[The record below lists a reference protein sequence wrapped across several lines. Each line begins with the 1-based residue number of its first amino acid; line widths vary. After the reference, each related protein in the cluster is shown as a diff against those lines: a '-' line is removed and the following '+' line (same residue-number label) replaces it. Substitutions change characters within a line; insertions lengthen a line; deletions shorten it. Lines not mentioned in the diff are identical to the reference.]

1 MERVLV
7 LSVILNHHLVS
18 WQHLDNV
25 LRTTPAPVRRR
36 GRPSRE
42 LLAEVNVRLAQE
54 REWER
59 AQRIVGA
66 ITQDMSLVFQF
77 LRLVSIFRINFVY
90 EFEKKKKILCNKKNI
105 FFFVFRS
112 PNRLPGCFCGRCQLR
127 VPILP
132 EAVLHDVQ
140 RVSPEVVDLS
150 PGPSNYILPSPGPS
164 SSGADSVEEVEMD
177 FKDEVID
184 VEMPWFEEVTV
195 EECAG
200 SSGETFNIR
209 EKDPLELCANDTF
222 SYSDSD

>member
-77 LRLVSIFRINFVY
+77 L
-90 EFEKKKKILCNKKNI
+90 
-105 FFFVFRS
+105 RS